1 MLLNLNLPLPRILII
16 SLELKFDLANCE
28 KKLFRAAAKR
38 FMKKNLCFWGIL
50 LVCIFSH
57 AAFAH
62 PLGNFSINQFSRLEV
77 EKTRIRVRQVL
88 DIAEI
93 PTFQE
98 SQIIDTDKN
107 GTLSPEELNAYAA
120 IITASYLE
128 NLHLTGDKL
137 PLALRS
143 VTTNITLP
151 PGAGNLPT
159 LRVEWIFLA
168 DLPTGDN
175 QVHEVFFEN
184 RNNPGR
190 VGWNEV
196 VISQTNGVNVFNS
209 TAFGS
214 DLSNELKAYPENML
228 TAPLSEHAARFSF
241 NFGAL
246 PADVKP
252 LRNRDGQKSAS
263 AQKDKFAELIDV
275 EHLTFPVALLGLLIA
290 FGLGAFHALS
300 PGHGKTVVGAYLVGS
315 RGTIKHAVFLGLTV
329 TVTHTLGVFALG
341 LITLFAS
348 QYIFPERLF
357 PFLNFASGLLVVL
370 IGISLFKNRLFGVLG
385 WKTDYHDHHEES
397 PDEGENASSQDVF
410 THTHNGRTHSHKPP
424 ETVTWGSLLTLG
436 ISGGLLPCPSAL
448 VLMLA
453 AISAQQVAYGLIV
466 TLAFSVGLAATL
478 TSIGLIFLY
487 VGKIFENPLLGSNR
501 IVKTLPVFSAFVIT
515 CLGAIICYTSF
526 A

>member
-1 MLLNLNLPLPRILII
+1 MKKILYFLAVLII
-16 SLELKFDLANCE
+16 SF
-28 KKLFRAAAKR
+28 
-38 FMKKNLCFWGIL
+38 
-50 LVCIFSH
+50 FSET
-57 AAFAH
+57 AFAH

-77 EKTRIRVRQVL
+77 EKTQIHVRQVL

-98 SQIIDTDKN
+98 SQTIDTDKN

-120 IITASYLE
+120 KITPSYLD
-128 NLHLTGDKL
+128 NLHLTVDNE
-137 PLALRS
+137 PLSLRPDS
-143 VTTNITLP
+143 TNITLP
-151 PGAGNLPT
+151 MGLANLPT
-159 LRVEWIFLA
+159 LRVEWNFLA
-168 DLPTGDN
+168 DLPISDT
-175 QVHEVFFEN
+175 QVRKVSFEN
-184 RNNPGR
+184 KNNQGR
-190 VGWNEV
+190 VGWNE
-196 VISQTNGVNVFNS
+196 IIINRTTGVNIFNS

-228 TAPLSEHAARFSF
+228 TAPLSEHAAQFSF
-241 NFGAL
+241 NDGVL
-246 PADVKP
+246 PADVKT
-252 LRNRDGQKSAS
+252 LQNRDGKTSVPV
-263 AQKDKFAELIDV
+263 QKDRFAELIDV
-275 EHLTFPVALLGLLIA
+275 EHLTFLAALLGLLIA

-329 TVTHTLGVFALG
+329 TITHTLGVFALG

-348 QYIFPERLF
+348 KYIFPERLF
-357 PFLNFASGLLVVL
+357 PFLNFASGLLVFL
-370 IGISLFKNRLFGVLG
+370 IGISLFKDRLFGVLG
-385 WKTDYHDHHEES
+385 WKINIHHDHDEN
-397 PDEGENASSQDVF
+397 PDAGENFHSQDGF

-453 AISAQQVAYGLIV
+453 AISAQQVVYGLIA

-487 VGKIFENPLLGSNR
+487 VGKIFENQSLSGNR
-501 IVKTLPVFSAFVIT
+501 IVKTLPVLSAFVIA
-515 CLGAIICYTSF
+515 CLGAVICYTSF